1 MDGFN
6 HHFNGFQNTE
16 IPVKIESA
24 HEENTGGVH
33 AQQQQRTTRRK
44 KSKKDKLKEKLKKKL
59 QELRKIEEEK
69 KKLAQELKKIE
80 EQEKIEQDKKLAK
93 AAREAFIKG
102 LTEESLHQLKQKIQ
116 EILGGENETY

>member
-6 HHFNGFQNTE
+6 HFNGFQNTE
-16 IPVKIESA
+16 TPVRIEESTQ
-24 HEENTGGVH
+24 EENVSGVH
-33 AQQQQRTTRRK
+33 AQQQRTTTRRK
-44 KSKKDKLKEKLKKKL
+44 KSKKDKLKEKLEKKL

-69 KKLAQELKKIE
+69 KKLAEELKKIE

-93 AAREAFIKG
+93 AAREAFIQG
-102 LTEESLHQLKQKIQ
+102 LTEESLRQLKQKIQ

>member
-6 HHFNGFQNTE
+6 HFNGFQNTE
-16 IPVKIESA
+16 NPVKIESTQ
-24 HEENTGGVH
+24 EENRGGVH
-33 AQQQQRTTRRK
+33 AQQQRTTRRK
-44 KSKKDKLKEKLKKKL
+44 KSKKDKLKEKLEKKL
-59 QELRKIEEEK
+59 QELRKLEEEK

-93 AAREAFIKG
+93 AAREAFLSG

-116 EILGGENETY
+116 KILRGENETY